1 MTDEQIIQ
9 ELRAG
14 KYTSAIKALYKHY
27 AVVRQM
33 VLKNSGSK
41 QDAED
46 VYQESLIILY
56 RKVRES
62 DFVLTSALSTFL
74 IGICRL
80 HWMNE
85 LRKRNKT
92 VTGELGEVPAEDAE
106 RFHTYLEEESKFKQ
120 AEKALLDLGEKC
132 RDILR
137 LFYFDKL
144 DFKSIAG
151 KVGLSN
157 ERVAKNQKYRC
168 LEKARENYLT
178 LNATRKGEGNEH

>member
-9 ELRAG
+9 ELKAG

-27 AVVRQM
+27 PTVRGLVV
-33 VLKNSGSK
+33 KNNGSK

-46 VYQESLIILY
+46 IYQESLIVLF
-56 RKVRES
+56 RKVKEN

-80 HWMNE
+80 QWMNE
-85 LRKRNKT
+85 LRKRNKQAT
-92 VTGELGEVPAEDAE
+92 ESLGEVTAEEAE
-106 RFHTYLEEESKFKQ
+106 RFNTYLEEESKFKQ
-120 AEKALLDLGEKC
+120 AEKALLELGEKC

-144 DFKSIAG
+144 DFKAIAA

-168 LEKARENYLT
+168 LEKARENYLS
-178 LNATRKGEGNEH
+178 LNAKK